1 MKRPHCHKI
10 SFSIFSFSQ
19 LFQKCNTTNHKTD
32 LFINLFGQHGDPLS
46 KRKQNEKNKNKS
58 SVCGVSKMWTGNKK
72 LRELVTLKILE
83 SFWTGLVT

>member
-1 MKRPHCHKI
+1 MVTLYQNVSRMK
-10 SFSIFSFSQ
+10 
-19 LFQKCNTTNHKTD
+19 
-32 LFINLFGQHGDPLS
+32 
-46 KRKQNEKNKNKS
+46 KNKNKS